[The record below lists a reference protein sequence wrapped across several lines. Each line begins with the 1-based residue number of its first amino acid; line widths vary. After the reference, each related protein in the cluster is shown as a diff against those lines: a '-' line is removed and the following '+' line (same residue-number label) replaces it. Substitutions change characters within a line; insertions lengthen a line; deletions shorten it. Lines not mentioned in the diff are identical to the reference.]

1 MRVIAFLVAVAA
13 IAAAAGTA
21 EAAAKKNHTV
31 GYRSEAGTFI

>member
-21 EAAAKKNHTV
+21 EAAAKRLIASMQYPLSPAK
-31 GYRSEAGTFI
+31 A